1 MWLNKKG
8 KALPYLKGEKRSTMQ
23 KRKKENKN
31 RSVITNVIYAY
42 KLVLRCRKSL
52 AFACLMFAAA
62 GAILGYVWEFAV
74 KFIIDDIESGKGAES
89 VILTVVIAGIIMAV
103 LSVIIEC
110 SEQYFQTVGQYVM
123 FYYRRKYNRKF
134 MKMDYEKLENPAMLD
149 KAEKAEKGCTW
160 GGGILQGF
168 YMSMFFLRNLIF
180 AVIAAV
186 IVATLNPWLLLVFSA
201 TGVIKAVMQIK
212 TKVEDKRECWDNMSP
227 YYRKIRYLGQ
237 VQSDFSY
244 AKDIRLFNMRD
255 FLKSK
260 HEGINAAAHKLF
272 LGHKNRWL
280 KWEMKNYV
288 ASFAEMA
295 IQYGY
300 LIYSLCFGDLSIG
313 NFVLYAS
320 VMGNYSTSIR
330 YMFDNFAELKY
341 RSMEIDD
348 YRAFVDEEETTDVD
362 KTKLVPI
369 PKSDSYVI
377 EFKNVSFEYKGAKVY
392 ALKDINIRLETGKSL
407 AIVGLN
413 GAGKTTFIKLLCRL
427 YDVSEGEILLNGVNV
442 LNYDR
447 DEYFELFS
455 PVFQNVEL
463 FALSLGENT
472 AMTDLSGVDEDK
484 AADSLVNSGLKE
496 KYDLL
501 PKKLDTQVLKNIYD
515 DGVDF
520 SGGEKQKLALARA
533 LYKDAPIMLLDEPTA
548 ALDPIAEYKLY
559 KSFDKIV
566 GGKMAVYISHRLSST
581 RFCDSIAMF
590 KDGRLVESGT
600 HEELLKKGGEYS
612 SLFEVQAQYYKERE
626 QRAADGMEEVFANE

>member
-1 MWLNKKG
+1 ML
-8 KALPYLKGEKRSTMQ
+8 

-31 RSVITNVIYAY
+31 RPVIANVIYAY

-62 GAILGYVWEFAV
+62 GAVVGYVWEFAV
-74 KFIIDDIESGKGAES
+74 KFIIDDIESGRGVES
-89 VILTVVIAGIIMAV
+89 VILTVVSAGIIMAV
-103 LSVIIEC
+103 LSVIIDC
-110 SEQYFQTVGQYVM
+110 SEQYFQIVGQYVM
-123 FYYRRKYNRKF
+123 YYYRRKYNQKF
-134 MKMDYEKLENPAMLD
+134 MRMDYEKLENPVMLD
-149 KAEKAEKGCTW
+149 KAEKADKGCSW

-168 YMSMFFLRNLIF
+168 YMSMFFLRNLIL

-201 TGVIKAVMQIK
+201 TGVIKAVMQTR
-212 TKVEDKRECWDNMSP
+212 TKIEDKRVCWDNMSP
-227 YYRKIRYLGQ
+227 FYRKIRYMGQ
-237 VQSDFSY
+237 VQSDFSF

-255 FLKSK
+255 FLRSK

-288 ASFAEMA
+288 ASFVEMA

-300 LIYSLCFGDLSIG
+300 LVYSLCFSDLSIG

-320 VMGNYSTSIR
+320 VMGNYSRSIR

-348 YRAFVDEEETTDVD
+348 YRAFVDEEELSDV
-362 KTKLVPI
+362 KNSECQPI
-369 PKSDSYVI
+369 PKADNYVI
-377 EFKNVSFEYKGAKVY
+377 EFKNVSFKYNGAKVY
-392 ALKDINIRLETGKSL
+392 ALKDINIKLETGKSL

-447 DEYFELFS
+447 NEYFKLFS

-472 AMTDLSGVDEDK
+472 AMTDPSGVDGNK
-484 AADSLVNSGLKE
+484 AAEALINAGLEE
-496 KYDLL
+496 KYNSLA
-501 PKKLDTQVLKNIYD
+501 KKLDTQVLKNIYD

-590 KDGRLVESGT
+590 KGGRLVESGT
-600 HEELLKKGGEYS
+600 HADLLKKGGEYS

-626 QRAADGMEEVFANE
+626 QRAADGMEEVFANA

>member
-1 MWLNKKG
+1 
-8 KALPYLKGEKRSTMQ
+8 MQ
-23 KRKKENKN
+23 KTKKENKN
-31 RSVITNVIYAY
+31 RSVIANVIYAY
-42 KLVLRCRKSL
+42 KLVLKCRKSL
-52 AFACLMFAAA
+52 AFACLTFAAA
-62 GAILGYVWEFAV
+62 GAVVGYVWEFAV
-74 KFIIDDIESGKGAES
+74 KFIIDDIESGRDVQS
-89 VILTVVIAGIIMAV
+89 VILTVLTAGIIMAV
-103 LSVIIEC
+103 LSVIIDC

-123 FYYRRKYNRKF
+123 FHYRRKYNRKF
-134 MKMDYEKLENPAMLD
+134 MRMDYEKLEDPAMLD
-149 KAEKAEKGCTW
+149 KAEKAEKGCSW

-168 YMSMFFLRNLIF
+168 YMSMFFLRNLII

-186 IVATLNPWLLLVFSA
+186 VVATLNPWLLLVFSA
-201 TGVIKAVMQIK
+201 TGVIKAVMQIR
-212 TKVEDKRECWDNMSP
+212 TKVEDKRECWDKMAPFN
-227 YYRKIRYLGQ
+227 RKIRYLGQ

-244 AKDIRLFNMRD
+244 AKDIRLFNMRG

-260 HEGINAAAHKLF
+260 HESVNAAAHKLF

-280 KWEMKNYV
+280 KWEMKNYL
-288 ASFAEMA
+288 ADFAEMA

-300 LIYSLCFGDLSIG
+300 LVYSLFFGDLPIG
-313 NFVLYAS
+313 NFVLYAA
-320 VMGNYSTSIR
+320 VMGNYSRSIR

-348 YRAFVDEEETTDVD
+348 YRAFVDEEELTNVQRTEF
-362 KTKLVPI
+362 LPI
-369 PKSDSYVI
+369 PKADNYVI
-377 EFKNVSFEYKGAKVY
+377 EFKNVSFKYNGAKVY

-447 DEYFELFS
+447 DEYFKLFS

-472 AMTDLSGVDEDK
+472 AMTDLSGVDRNK
-484 AADSLVNSGLKE
+484 AAESIISSGLKE

-533 LYKDAPIMLLDEPTA
+533 LYKNAPIMLLDEPTA

-581 RFCDSIAMF
+581 RFCDEIAMF
-590 KDGRLVESGT
+590 MDGRLVERGT
-600 HEELLKKGGEYS
+600 HSELLKKGGEYS

-626 QRAADGMEEVFANE
+626 QRAADGMEEVLVNG

>member
-1 MWLNKKG
+1 
-8 KALPYLKGEKRSTMQ
+8 MQ
-23 KRKKENKN
+23 KTKKEKKN
-31 RSVITNVIYAY
+31 RSVIANVIYAY
-42 KLVLRCRKSL
+42 KLVLSCRKSL

-62 GAILGYVWEFAV
+62 GAVVGYVWEFAV
-74 KFIIDDIESGKGAES
+74 KFIIDDIESGMDAQS
-89 VILTVVIAGIIMAV
+89 VILTVVTAGIIMAV

-149 KAEKAEKGCTW
+149 KAEKAEKGCNW

-168 YMSMFFLRNLIF
+168 YMSMFFLRNLIL

-201 TGVIKAVMQIK
+201 TGVIKAVMQIR
-212 TKVEDKRECWDNMSP
+212 TKVKDKRECWDKMAP
-227 YYRKIRYLGQ
+227 FYRKVRYLGQ
-237 VQSDFSY
+237 VQSDFSF
-244 AKDIRLFNMRD
+244 AKDIRLFNMRG

-260 HEGINAAAHKLF
+260 HETVNAAAHKLI

-300 LIYSLCFGDLSIG
+300 LVYSLCFGDLSIG
-313 NFVLYAS
+313 NFVLYAA
-320 VMGNYSTSIR
+320 VMGNYSRSIR

-348 YRAFVDEEETTDVD
+348 YRAFVDEEELTDIQN
-362 KTKLVPI
+362 TEFLPI
-369 PKSDSYVI
+369 PKADNYVI
-377 EFKNVSFEYKGAKVY
+377 EFKNVSFKYNGAKVY

-447 DEYFELFS
+447 DEYFKLFS

-472 AMTDLSGVDEDK
+472 AMTDLSGVDRNK
-484 AADSLVNSGLKE
+484 AAESIISAGLKE

-533 LYKDAPIMLLDEPTA
+533 LYKNAPIMLLDEPTA

-581 RFCDSIAMF
+581 RFCDAIAMF

-600 HEELLKKGGEYS
+600 HSELLKKGGEYS

-626 QRAADGMEEVFANE
+626 QRAADGMEEVLVNG

>member
-1 MWLNKKG
+1 ML
-8 KALPYLKGEKRSTMQ
+8 

-31 RSVITNVIYAY
+31 RPVIANVIYAY

-52 AFACLMFAAA
+52 AFVCLMVAAA
-62 GAILGYVWEFAV
+62 GAVVGYVWEFAV
-74 KFIIDDIESGKGAES
+74 KFIIDDIESGRGVES
-89 VILTVVIAGIIMAV
+89 VILTVVSAGIIMAV
-103 LSVIIEC
+103 LSVIIDC
-110 SEQYFQTVGQYVM
+110 SGQYFQIVGQYVM
-123 FYYRRKYNRKF
+123 YYYRRKYNRKF
-134 MKMDYEKLENPAMLD
+134 MRMDYEKLENPVMLD
-149 KAEKAEKGCTW
+149 KAEKADKGCSW

-168 YMSMFFLRNLIF
+168 YMSMFFLRNLIL

-201 TGVIKAVMQIK
+201 TGVIKAVMQTR
-212 TKVEDKRECWDNMSP
+212 TKIEDKRVCWDNMSP
-227 YYRKIRYLGQ
+227 FYRKIRYMGQ
-237 VQSDFSY
+237 VQSDFSF

-255 FLKSK
+255 FLRSK

-288 ASFAEMA
+288 ASFVEMA

-300 LIYSLCFGDLSIG
+300 LVYSLCFSDLSIG

-320 VMGNYSTSIR
+320 VMGNYSRSIR

-348 YRAFVDEEETTDVD
+348 YRAFVDEEELSDVKD
-362 KTKLVPI
+362 SECQPI
-369 PKSDSYVI
+369 PKADNYVI
-377 EFKNVSFEYKGAKVY
+377 EFKNVSFKYNGAKVY
-392 ALKDINIRLETGKSL
+392 ALKDINIKLETGKSL

-447 DEYFELFS
+447 NEYFKLFS

-472 AMTDLSGVDEDK
+472 AMTDPSEVDESK
-484 AADSLVNSGLKE
+484 AAEALINAGLEE
-496 KYDLL
+496 KYNSLA
-501 PKKLDTQVLKNIYD
+501 KKLDTQVLKNIYD

-590 KDGRLVESGT
+590 KGGRLVESGT
-600 HEELLKKGGEYS
+600 HADLLKKGGEYS

-626 QRAADGMEEVFANE
+626 QRAADGMEEVFANA

>member
-1 MWLNKKG
+1 ML
-8 KALPYLKGEKRSTMQ
+8 
-23 KRKKENKN
+23 KRKKEKKN
-31 RSVITNVIYAY
+31 RLVIANVIYAY

-62 GAILGYVWEFAV
+62 GAVVGYVWEFAV
-74 KFIIDDIESGKGAES
+74 KFIIDDIESGRGVES
-89 VILTVVIAGIIMAV
+89 VILTVVSAGIIMAV
-103 LSVIIEC
+103 LSVIIDC
-110 SEQYFQTVGQYVM
+110 SEQYFQIVGQYVM
-123 FYYRRKYNRKF
+123 YYYRRKYNRKF
-134 MKMDYEKLENPAMLD
+134 MRMDYEKLENPVMLD
-149 KAEKAEKGCTW
+149 KAEKADKGCSW

-168 YMSMFFLRNLIF
+168 YMSMFFLRNLIL

-201 TGVIKAVMQIK
+201 TGVIKAVMQTR
-212 TKVEDKRECWDNMSP
+212 TKIEDKRVCWDNMSP
-227 YYRKIRYLGQ
+227 FYRKIRYMGQ
-237 VQSDFSY
+237 VQSDFSF

-255 FLKSK
+255 FLRSK

-288 ASFAEMA
+288 ASFVEMA

-300 LIYSLCFGDLSIG
+300 LVYSLCFSDLSIG

-320 VMGNYSTSIR
+320 VMGNYSRSIR

-348 YRAFVDEEETTDVD
+348 YRAFVDEEELSDVKD
-362 KTKLVPI
+362 SECQPI
-369 PKSDSYVI
+369 PKADNYVI
-377 EFKNVSFEYKGAKVY
+377 EFKNVSFKYNGAKVY
-392 ALKDINIRLETGKSL
+392 ALKDINIKLETGKSL

-447 DEYFELFS
+447 NEYFKLFS

-472 AMTDLSGVDEDK
+472 AMTDPSGVDGNK
-484 AADSLVNSGLKE
+484 AAEALINAGLEE
-496 KYDLL
+496 KYNSLA
-501 PKKLDTQVLKNIYD
+501 KKLDTQVLKNIYD

-590 KDGRLVESGT
+590 KGGRLVESGT
-600 HEELLKKGGEYS
+600 HADLLKKGGEYS

-626 QRAADGMEEVFANE
+626 QRAADGMEEVFANA

>member
-1 MWLNKKG
+1 
-8 KALPYLKGEKRSTMQ
+8 MQ
-23 KRKKENKN
+23 KEKKN
-31 RSVITNVIYAY
+31 RPVIANVIYAY

-62 GAILGYVWEFAV
+62 GAVVGYVWEFAV
-74 KFIIDDIESGKGAES
+74 KFIIDDIESGRGVES
-89 VILTVVIAGIIMAV
+89 VILTVVSAGIIMAV
-103 LSVIIEC
+103 LSVIIDC
-110 SEQYFQTVGQYVM
+110 SEQYFQIVGQYVM
-123 FYYRRKYNRKF
+123 YYYRRKYNRKF
-134 MKMDYEKLENPAMLD
+134 MRMDYEKLENPVMLD
-149 KAEKAEKGCTW
+149 KAEKADKGCSW

-186 IVATLNPWLLLVFSA
+186 IVATLNPWILLVFTA
-201 TGVIKAVMQIK
+201 MGVIKAVMQIK
-212 TKVEDKRECWDNMSP
+212 TKVEDKRECWDKMSP

-237 VQSDFSY
+237 VQSDFSF

-255 FLKSK
+255 FLRSK

-288 ASFAEMA
+288 ASFVEMA

-300 LIYSLCFGDLSIG
+300 LVYSLCFSDLSIG

-320 VMGNYSTSIR
+320 VMGNYSRSIR

-348 YRAFVDEEETTDVD
+348 YRAFVDEEELSDV
-362 KTKLVPI
+362 KNSECQPI
-369 PKSDSYVI
+369 PKADNYVI
-377 EFKNVSFEYKGAKVY
+377 EFKNVSFKYNGAKVY
-392 ALKDINIRLETGKSL
+392 ALKDINIKLETGKSL

-447 DEYFELFS
+447 NEYFKLFS

-472 AMTDLSGVDEDK
+472 AMTDPSGVDENK
-484 AADSLVNSGLKE
+484 AEDSLINAGLEE
-496 KYDLL
+496 KYNSL

-590 KDGRLVESGT
+590 KGGRLVESGT
-600 HEELLKKGGEYS
+600 HAELLKKGGEYS

-626 QRAADGMEEVFANE
+626 QRAADGMEEVFENA

>member
-1 MWLNKKG
+1 ML
-8 KALPYLKGEKRSTMQ
+8 

-31 RSVITNVIYAY
+31 RPVIANVIYAY

-52 AFACLMFAAA
+52 AFVCLMVAAA
-62 GAILGYVWEFAV
+62 GAVVGYVWEFAV
-74 KFIIDDIESGKGAES
+74 KFIIDDIESGRGVES
-89 VILTVVIAGIIMAV
+89 VILTVVSAGIIMAV
-103 LSVIIEC
+103 LSVIIDC
-110 SEQYFQTVGQYVM
+110 SGQYFQIVGQYVM
-123 FYYRRKYNRKF
+123 YYYRRKYNRKF
-134 MKMDYEKLENPAMLD
+134 MRMDYEKLENPVMLD
-149 KAEKAEKGCTW
+149 KAEKADKGCSW

-168 YMSMFFLRNLIF
+168 YMSMFFLRNLIL

-201 TGVIKAVMQIK
+201 TGVIKAVMQTR
-212 TKVEDKRECWDNMSP
+212 TKVEDKRVCWDNMSP
-227 YYRKIRYLGQ
+227 FYRKIRYMGQ
-237 VQSDFSY
+237 VQSDFSF

-255 FLKSK
+255 FLRSK

-288 ASFAEMA
+288 ASFVEMA

-300 LIYSLCFGDLSIG
+300 LVYSLCFSDLSIG

-320 VMGNYSTSIR
+320 VMGNYSRSIR

-348 YRAFVDEEETTDVD
+348 YRAFVDEEELSDVKD
-362 KTKLVPI
+362 SECQPI
-369 PKSDSYVI
+369 PKADNYVI
-377 EFKNVSFEYKGAKVY
+377 EFKNVSFKYNGAKVY
-392 ALKDINIRLETGKSL
+392 ALKDINIKLETGKSL

-447 DEYFELFS
+447 NEYFKLFS

-472 AMTDLSGVDEDK
+472 AMTDPSEVDESK
-484 AADSLVNSGLKE
+484 AAEALINAGLEE
-496 KYDLL
+496 KYNSLA
-501 PKKLDTQVLKNIYD
+501 KKLDTQVLKNIYD

-590 KDGRLVESGT
+590 KGGRLVESGT
-600 HEELLKKGGEYS
+600 HADLLKKGGEYS

-626 QRAADGMEEVFANE
+626 QRAADGMEEVFANA

>member
-1 MWLNKKG
+1 ML
-8 KALPYLKGEKRSTMQ
+8 

-31 RSVITNVIYAY
+31 RPVIANVIYAY

-52 AFACLMFAAA
+52 AFVCLMCAAA
-62 GAILGYVWEFAV
+62 GAVVGYVWEFAV
-74 KFIIDDIESGKGAES
+74 KFIIDDIESGRGVES
-89 VILTVVIAGIIMAV
+89 VILTVVSAGIIMAV
-103 LSVIIEC
+103 LSVIIDC
-110 SEQYFQTVGQYVM
+110 SGQYFQIVGQYVM
-123 FYYRRKYNRKF
+123 YYYRRKYNRKF
-134 MKMDYEKLENPAMLD
+134 MRMDYEKLENPVMLD
-149 KAEKAEKGCTW
+149 KAEKADKGCSW

-168 YMSMFFLRNLIF
+168 YMSMFFLRNLIL

-201 TGVIKAVMQIK
+201 TGVIKAVMQTR
-212 TKVEDKRECWDNMSP
+212 TKVEDKRVCWDNMSP
-227 YYRKIRYLGQ
+227 FYRKIRYMGQ
-237 VQSDFSY
+237 VQSDFSF

-255 FLKSK
+255 FLRSK

-288 ASFAEMA
+288 ASFVEMA

-300 LIYSLCFGDLSIG
+300 LVYSLCFSELSIG

-320 VMGNYSTSIR
+320 VMGNYSRSIR

-348 YRAFVDEEETTDVD
+348 YRAFVDEEELSDVKD
-362 KTKLVPI
+362 SECQPI
-369 PKSDSYVI
+369 PKADNYVI
-377 EFKNVSFEYKGAKVY
+377 EFKNVSFKYNGAKVY
-392 ALKDINIRLETGKSL
+392 ALKDINIKLETGKSL

-447 DEYFELFS
+447 NEYFKLFS

-472 AMTDLSGVDEDK
+472 AMTDPSGVDGNK
-484 AADSLVNSGLKE
+484 AAEALINAGLEE
-496 KYDLL
+496 KYNSLA
-501 PKKLDTQVLKNIYD
+501 KKLDTQVLKNIYD

-590 KDGRLVESGT
+590 KGGRLVESGT
-600 HEELLKKGGEYS
+600 HAELLKKGGEYS

-626 QRAADGMEEVFANE
+626 QRAADGMEEVFANA